1 MANMNTTFVLLN
13 LLYLL
18 LITESISLEA
28 LPSNSI
34 AVNANVRCIE
44 IERVALQKFRKGLK
58 DPFNRL
64 SSWVSQDC
72 CNWEGIGCSNQTSNV
87 VKLDLGS
94 SNLWGFE
101 GGSQYTTNQPNY
113 LSGKLD
119 PSFNNLKYLS

>member
-28 LPSNSI
+28 VPSNSI
-34 AVNANVRCIE
+34 AVNANVSCIE

-58 DPFNRL
+58 DPFDRL
-64 SSWVSQDC
+64 SSWVGQDC

-94 SNLWGFE
+94 SNLCGFE
-101 GGSQYTTNQPNY
+101 GGSQYTTNH
-113 LSGKLD
+113 
-119 PSFNNLKYLS
+119 